1 MSGSLIKG
9 LLDMNAKCFRA
20 LVLAVLWSGAAPA
33 HHSFT
38 ATYDENGKQKIE
50 GEIVQFLF
58 RNPHSMIHVSAPG
71 EDGTVHRWAIEW
83 AGVSALSG
91 HGVTHETL
99 RIGDHVV
106 ITGNPGRNPEEHRL
120 RLLSIE
126 RPSDGWTWKGSFE

>member
-1 MSGSLIKG
+1 
-9 LLDMNAKCFRA
+9 MNPRWLSA
-20 LVLAVLWSGAAPA
+20 LVLAVLWAGPVPA

-38 ATYDENGKQKIE
+38 ATYDENQKQRIE
-50 GEIVQFLF
+50 GEVVQFLF
-58 RNPHSMIHVSAPG
+58 RNPHSMIHVSAPA

-83 AGVSALSG
+83 AGLSALSG
-91 HGVTHETL
+91 NGVTRESL

-106 ITGNPGRNPEEHRL
+106 VSGNPGRNPEEHRM

>member
-1 MSGSLIKG
+1 
-9 LLDMNAKCFRA
+9 MNPRWPSA
-20 LVLAVLWSGAAPA
+20 LVLAVLWAGPVPA

-38 ATYDENGKQKIE
+38 ATYDENQKQRIE
-50 GEIVQFLF
+50 GEVVQFLF
-58 RNPHSMIHVSAPG
+58 RNPHSMIHVSARA
-71 EDGTVHRWAIEW
+71 EDGTVYRWAIEW

-91 HGVTHETL
+91 NGVTRESL

-106 ITGNPGRNPEEHRL
+106 VSGNPGRNPEEHRM